1 MNLQEKYHYLKK
13 DVEKRKKLH
22 KDYKKQERKL
32 KLTVCDIL
40 NEEINSRN
48 FTVSNAIHYRQTKL
62 LNEKEPLFSDI
73 EKCLFFLFFV
83 LIFSF
88 SLAYLMFNL
97 GF

>member
-62 LNEKEPLFSDI
+62 FNEKEPLFNEVETALLI
-73 EKCLFFLFFV
+73 GCVTLILACVFV
-83 LIFSF
+83 LLWSF
-88 SLAYLMFNL
+88 I
-97 GF
+97 